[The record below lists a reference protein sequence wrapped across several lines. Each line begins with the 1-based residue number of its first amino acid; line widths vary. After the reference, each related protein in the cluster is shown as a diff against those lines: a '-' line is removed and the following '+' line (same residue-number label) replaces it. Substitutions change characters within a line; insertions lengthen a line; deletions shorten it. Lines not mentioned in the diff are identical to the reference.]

1 MATSKELLTNL
12 ADELRTLTNTT
23 DKMGLS
29 VMAGHVSDA
38 NTEVDEQSAVV
49 DELMAA
55 LQGKS
60 VPGGSGGSV
69 ETCTVTVNCLNT
81 MKVYLDL
88 VCHIENGNIV
98 YKSHRNGSVI
108 TYGNEDTPITL
119 NNVVCGSPIVLVAVG
134 GHTPIIEH
142 TTNITKMN
150 ARAGIY
156 ILLAPVTVDAAGSIE
171 IDEYS

>member
-60 VPGGSGGSV
+60 VPGGSSGTSTY
-69 ETCTVTVNCLNT
+69 ETCTVTLTSGDTGYAVMYYTLEDNEPVCKTIFDGMSNFNYTIEPIVGSYIVFGCAGCIAPLYITLSGTGSYASLSSKTIPLNT
-81 MKVYLDL
+81 WGVT
-88 VCHIENGNIV
+88 IQ
-98 YKSHRNGSVI
+98 I
-108 TYGNEDTPITL
+108 TGDGT
-119 NNVVCGSPIVLVAVG
+119 
-134 GHTPIIEH
+134 
-142 TTNITKMN
+142 
-150 ARAGIY
+150 IY
-156 ILLAPVTVDAAGSIE
+156 MRQ
-171 IDEYS
+171 